1 MVGMFKLGTP
11 ALELVVRATLVYVV
25 VLVGLRVAGKREV
38 GQFTPFDLVLVLLI
52 ANAVQNAMVG
62 ADTSLLGGVIAAVT
76 LLVVNFIVGRFTEKS
91 PAARRLILGQPRIL
105 IHEGVVQRSALE
117 REGITEDELLGA
129 IREHG
134 LQDIPE
140 VRLAV
145 LEVDGSISVV
155 PMSSEVFHSRRRVR
169 QVKHG

>member
-1 MVGMFKLGTP
+1 MDSMLKLGTP
-11 ALELVVRATLVYVV
+11 ALELVVRATVVYAV
-25 VLVGLRVAGKREV
+25 VLVGLRVTGKREV

-52 ANAVQNAMVG
+52 SNAVQNAMVG

-76 LLVVNFIVGRFTEKS
+76 LLIVNYVVGRFTEGS
-91 PAARRLILGQPRIL
+91 PAARRLILGHPTL
-105 IHEGVVQRSALE
+105 LVHDGVVQRAGIT
-117 REGITEDELLGA
+117 REGLTEDELLTS

-134 LQDIPE
+134 LESVAE

-145 LEVDGSISVV
+145 LEVDGSISIV

-169 QVKHG
+169 QIKHG